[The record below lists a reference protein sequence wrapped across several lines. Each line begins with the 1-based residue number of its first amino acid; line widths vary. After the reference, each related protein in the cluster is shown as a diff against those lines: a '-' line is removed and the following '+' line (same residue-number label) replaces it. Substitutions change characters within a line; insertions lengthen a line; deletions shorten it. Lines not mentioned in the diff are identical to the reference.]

1 MRKKLIGIAVM
12 AAIAVTAGWNF
23 SQSKNEVAMSDLA
36 LANVDALANDESGS
50 GDPCYKGGYDS
61 SLPEATKCAH
71 PCTTERCGGAT
82 DKCY

>member
-36 LANVDALANDESGS
+36 LANVDALANDEEESEY
-50 GDPCYKGGYDS
+50 DKKIWERYYREDGGYNC
-61 SLPEATKCAH
+61 TKNGSESC
-71 PCTTERCGGAT
+71 
-82 DKCY
+82 